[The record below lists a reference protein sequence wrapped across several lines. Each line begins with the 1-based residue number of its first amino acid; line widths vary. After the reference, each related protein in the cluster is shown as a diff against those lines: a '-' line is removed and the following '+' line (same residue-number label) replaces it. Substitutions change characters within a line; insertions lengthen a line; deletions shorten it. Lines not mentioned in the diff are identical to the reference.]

1 MHINSNQNT
10 PMGTISDNPSYM
22 DILNQIRRLNSL
34 INILPLNSK
43 KKLKKELLAI
53 EEQINDLRFEPDKF
67 NQHYSD
73 LGWIAYESMNS
84 DLMKEVI
91 KLAEDNKRDDGERLL
106 LEYYADDN
114 RIKYLLTRLKNR
126 TGFTKKFKLL
136 QKAYTDYKSG
146 RFHSCIPIFL
156 MIIDG
161 VVDEVT
167 KSNKGFFA
175 SEFDPNLWNSI
186 VGHES
191 GLAKIAKIYAKT
203 RKRVNTEPITLPY
216 RNGILHGKDINYDND
231 LVAAKCLATIF
242 AVGDWVEQYE
252 SGKHIKPEPPK
263 PKSIL
268 QQLKEF
274 KESLVA
280 FQKQH
285 EENEKLK
292 DEIEKWQPRRLSEQ
306 YINNINLN
314 KTSCIS
320 NSPEEK
326 LSQFMTFFSTKNYGK
341 LHDIIERYHDKASK
355 GQYIQEIK
363 SYIGDLSLISY
374 TIISIKDCVP
384 CISEIEVRINII
396 DKSKEEITFTTKCRM
411 IYKKDAFNA
420 TPLVSSNPDG
430 RWFIMHFYI
439 NEIYNQYWATKIQSR
454 QNTF

>member
-1 MHINSNQNT
+1 MN
-10 PMGTISDNPSYM
+10 TISENPSYT
-22 DILNQIRRLNSL
+22 DLLKQIDSLKSILNL
-34 INILPLNSK
+34 LPVSGK
-43 KKLKKELLAI
+43 EELKKNISTI
-53 EEQINDLRFEPDKF
+53 EQQINTLRFEPDKF

-91 KLAEDNKRDDGERLL
+91 KLAEDNKRDDGEQLL
-106 LEYYADDN
+106 LEYYADDD

-126 TGFTKKFKLL
+126 TGFSKRYELL
-136 QKAYTDYKSG
+136 RKAYEDYKSG
-146 RFHSCIPIFL
+146 RFHSCIPVFL

-175 SEFDPNLWNSI
+175 SDFNPNLWNSI

-203 RKRVNTEPITLPY
+203 RKKVNTEPITLPY

-231 LVAAKCLATIF
+231 LVATKCLATIF

-252 SGKHIKPEPPK
+252 SGKHIKPESPK
-263 PKSIL
+263 PQSIL

-285 EENEKLK
+285 DENEKNK
-292 DEIEKWQPRRLSEQ
+292 DEIEKWQPRHISEE
-306 YINNINLN
+306 YINNVNLK

-326 LSQFMTFFSTKNYGK
+326 LSEFMTFFSKKNYGK
-341 LHDIIERYHDKASK
+341 LHDVIDRHLVKASK

-363 SYIGDLSLISY
+363 SYIGDLSLIDY
-374 TIISIKDCVP
+374 TIVSIKDCSP
-384 CISEIEVRINII
+384 CISEIEVMLNVI
-396 DKSKEEITFTTKCRM
+396 DKSKEEISFTTKCRM
-411 IYKKDAFNA
+411 IYQKDAYDA
-420 TPLVSSNPDG
+420 TPLVSGNPDG

-439 NEIYNQYWATKIQSR
+439 NEIYNQYWTTLIQSR
-454 QNTF
+454 QNTI